1 MDDSHPKFKD
11 KQAGNKRASLSLET
25 QMTPKS
31 RRSTNPKMVRINLLM
46 PHGHCY
52 KWLSPSPTTKM
63 HINRFAF
70 IFLAT
75 ASLVVLAMPVEARN
89 YYVRETQGTVEIR
102 GWEKGIIK
110 KNPNLKRW
118 HWMPITA
125 SYNHCKPIVPSKKP
139 WTVDRVLRKAPVDRI
154 VHNPHYIRPR
164 HATLPTARNHDGSM
178 RRNPR
183 VSNPL
188 VTHDVDGQM
197 RARDVAAKLQMQR
210 TQAQLATRDVDAG
223 LSMPVV
229 RGNYRL
235 AKHEVAGY
243 LSHKKTDIKLASHD
257 LTGQLSNR
265 AVAGQLGNRAVAG
278 HLASRSVDGRL
289 ISENVTGNLESTTVS
304 ADLMTP
310 ITRSYDFNYRGPNEG
325 FDDTPTFVSGYQ
337 SVRSGVSAKLANKK
351 RSKF

>member
-1 MDDSHPKFKD
+1 
-11 KQAGNKRASLSLET
+11 
-25 QMTPKS
+25 
-31 RRSTNPKMVRINLLM
+31 
-46 PHGHCY
+46 
-52 KWLSPSPTTKM
+52 M
-63 HINRFAF
+63 HINRLVYLFFA
-70 IFLAT
+70 A

-125 SYNHCKPIVPSKKP
+125 AYNHCKPIVPSKKP
-139 WTVDRVLRKAPVDRI
+139 WKVTRILRKAPVDRL
-154 VHNPHYIRPR
+154 VQNPHYIRPN
-164 HATLPTARNHDGSM
+164 HVSLPTARNHDGSM

-210 TQAQLATRDVDAG
+210 TQAQLATRDVNAG

-229 RGNYRL
+229 RGQYRM

-243 LSHKKTDIKLASHD
+243 LAQKKTDIKLASHD
-257 LTGQLSNR
+257 LN
-265 AVAGQLGNRAVAG
+265 GQLGHRAVSG
-278 HLASRSVDGRL
+278 QLASRSVDGRL
-289 ISENVTGNLESTTVS
+289 ISENVTGNLESRTVS

-310 ITRSYDFNYRGPNEG
+310 ITRSYDFNYRGPNGG
-325 FDDTPTFVSGYQ
+325 FDDTPTFPSGYQ
-337 SVRSGVSAKLANKK
+337 SVKSGVSAKLRKYSRNNK
-351 RSKF
+351 F

>member
-1 MDDSHPKFKD
+1 
-11 KQAGNKRASLSLET
+11 
-25 QMTPKS
+25 MTPRSS
-31 RRSTNPKMVRINLLM
+31 RLTFPKMVRINLLM

-52 KWLSPSPTTKM
+52 KWLSPNPPTQM
-63 HINRFAF
+63 HLNRFVYLFFAAA
-70 IFLAT
+70 L
-75 ASLVVLAMPVEARN
+75 LMVLAIPAEARN
-89 YYVRETQGTVEIR
+89 FYVRETQGTVEIK

-125 SYNHCKPIVPSKKP
+125 SYNHIKPVAPSKKP
-139 WTVDRVLRKAPVDRI
+139 WKVSRLLRKAPVDRI
-154 VHNPHYIRPR
+154 AQNPHYIRMN
-164 HATLPTARNHDGSM
+164 HAPLPSGHNRDGSM
-178 RRNPR
+178 RNNPH

-188 VTHDVDGQM
+188 VTHDNGGQM
-197 RARDVAAKLQMQR
+197 RSRDVAANIQMQR
-210 TQAQLATRDVDAG
+210 TQAQLAAREVDAG

-257 LTGQLSNR
+257 LN
-265 AVAGQLGNRAVAG
+265 GQLGNRAAAG
-278 HLASRSVDGRL
+278 QLASRSVDGRL
-289 ISENVTGNLESTTVS
+289 ISENVGGTLASQTVS

-310 ITRSYDFNYRGPNEG
+310 ITRRYDFNYRGPNEG
-325 FDDTPTFVSGYQ
+325 FDGTPTFVSGLQ